1 MGYGMAPPSLFRR
14 IGVLGLG
21 AVFLLDSKAKQWW
34 AAWKDWPR
42 KRRCGMDCDV
52 AFPKRLS
59 ITFNYLSCQ
68 EWTSCNLICTC
79 IFRPVRQHNHELQF
93 YVFISFAS
101 FTMEKLKRRA
111 DSSPSILRTGLNK
124 KVDEGDFQAVLK
136 KACAR
141 AVVWICLWD
150 PMRKAD
156 LQRTQTGTKSD
167 QTHAEVDS
175 LGPVRQYIEHLA
187 AGRRGDERRFNA
199 AKLRAQRNGPYERA
213 SRTVCEIMLETPG
226 NSKNLKKKIEKGYI
240 TKGATAKIW

>member
-34 AAWKDWPR
+34 AAWKDWTR

-167 QTHAEVDS
+167 QNTCRSWLTGASTSIYRTPCCRKAWGRTEIQRSKAQGSEKWTIWESVTNGLWNHA
-175 LGPVRQYIEHLA
+175 
-187 AGRRGDERRFNA
+187 
-199 AKLRAQRNGPYERA
+199 
-213 SRTVCEIMLETPG
+213 G
-226 NSKNLKKKIEKGYI
+226 NSWKLKKSQK
-240 TKGATAKIW
+240 

>member
-1 MGYGMAPPSLFRR
+1 
-14 IGVLGLG
+14 
-21 AVFLLDSKAKQWW
+21 
-34 AAWKDWPR
+34 
-42 KRRCGMDCDV
+42 MDCAV

-79 IFRPVRQHNHELQF
+79 VFRPVRQHNHKLQF

-150 PMRKAD
+150 PMRKKD

-167 QTHAEVDS
+167 QAHAEVDS

-213 SRTVCEIMLETPG
+213 SRTVCEIMETQ
-226 NSKNLKKKIEKGYI
+226 KNPKIRLRKIEKGYI
-240 TKGATAKIW
+240 TKGDNAKIW